1 MLWSFALDNGVREV
15 QKVRLATRLL
25 PSGENLV
32 IGRNIDEI
40 TEIAQI
46 VVRALALGL
55 LPAFILA
62 ILIGMVS
69 EPACLNS
76 SLGSQPKNT
85 TYRGG

>member
-1 MLWSFALDNGVREV
+1 MLWSFASIAAAVRCR
-15 QKVRLATRLL
+15 KCASPRVRCS
-25 PSGENLV
+25 SGENLV
-32 IGRNIDEI
+32 IGRKIDEI

-62 ILIGMVS
+62 VLIGMVS
-69 EPACLNS
+69 EPACSQS

-85 TYRGG
+85 TYRGR